1 MSTNPDHLPIL
12 NAAFYMFTDMSP
24 LHDLTSR
31 LETLPGAEHVRG
43 SLILSYEGINGMLA
57 STPEH
62 LEAFLEG
69 LIALRPAL
77 TQMPIKRSYSE
88 TIPFQK
94 LLIKTKPEIV
104 TMRVDDVDAVQKT
117 GDHLPPEQL
126 RDWIRENREMV
137 FIDVRNDFECQLGTF
152 KGAINPLTSAFHEFP
167 DYVRQHKDAWEGK
180 DVVMFCT
187 GGIRCEKATS
197 WMLDEG
203 FERVYQLEGGVLNY
217 FEKIQDAERDW
228 DGELFVFDERV
239 TLTTDLRASG
249 MTLDELKQKFPSQRA
264 KQDNP
269 E

>member
-1 MSTNPDHLPIL
+1 MSTAPHDLPIL

-24 LHDLTSR
+24 LHDLTSS
-31 LETLPGAEHVRG
+31 LEALPGAEHVRG

-57 STPEH
+57 GQPEH
-62 LEAFLEG
+62 LEPFLEG
-69 LIALRPAL
+69 LVALRPAL
-77 TQMPIKRSYSE
+77 EAMPIKKSYSR

-104 TMRVDDVDAVQKT
+104 TMRVDDVDAVHKT
-117 GDHLPPEQL
+117 GDHLPPEEL
-126 RDWIRENREMV
+126 RDWIRQEREMV

-152 KGAINPLTSAFHEFP
+152 KGAINPLTTAFHEFP
-167 DYVRQHKDAWEGK
+167 EYVREHRESWAGK

-203 FERVYQLEGGVLNY
+203 IERVYQLEGGVLNY
-217 FEKIQDAERDW
+217 FEKIEDAEKDW

-239 TLTTDLRASG
+239 TLKTDLSASG
-249 MTLDELKQKFPSQRA
+249 MTLDDLKERFPSQRA
-264 KQDNP
+264 KHNP
-269 E
+269 PE